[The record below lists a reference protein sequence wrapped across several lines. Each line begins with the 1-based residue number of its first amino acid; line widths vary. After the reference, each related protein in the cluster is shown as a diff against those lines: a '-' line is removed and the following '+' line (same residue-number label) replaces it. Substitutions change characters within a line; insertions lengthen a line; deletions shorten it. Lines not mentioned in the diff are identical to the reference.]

1 MANCSDYIS
10 ADDLKTGKQAV
21 QHIEHVAKSKNA
33 NGAHALTVTDT
44 IRGEQV
50 TNLTLDGMET
60 QFQTAQ
66 EERETEFNDQ
76 MTQQEFEFQQFLLN
90 SGYRFLGDYENGPYI
105 ITARNQIIRYQNE
118 FWRLNAATNPPYT
131 TTGVN
136 STSWAVD
143 VTHLVSVGDATLRQD
158 LAAGTVTIGN
168 QNTVTVA
175 KGLFYII
182 PNAIGDGVAD
192 DTLAVQDAIN
202 RCAKGVLVIPPGK
215 KYRCRNLT
223 VPHPMAFWSAARRLD
238 TWLEPYGND
247 GGTIH
252 SGDFIKIKTTG
263 TVSFFNISLEARHV
277 TLSYVDGQ
285 RLNGVNGG
293 DNTSGVYQSGFA
305 MYNCSVS
312 GFSGI
317 NIRGG
322 NNKSFGTI
330 SSNTQSESSGLSC
343 IVINGVDWRIDHA
356 YVGRSKERHGI
367 EVYGQSN
374 AITHCDSYFNYRDG
388 IAYEVTTGN
397 VLISIENCVVNSNGE
412 NGIRISGP
420 YQQQGGC
427 KVINNKIWN
436 NSKNSDGVYHNID
449 INHGRGHQVHGN
461 LHYEYTASADAGGSP
476 RCAFCLNLRGGATL
490 SGAWNDSVDPLY
502 SYRSGAINVETQTVT
517 NQDGYKIGSG
527 VDFSKGITNDTRI
540 GFSVKINGES
550 FPRVEIAAGAVKL
563 GNGASATSHGIQQL
577 AAYPN
582 VTMGIKGLGV
592 TGEWNLAPLRIGTFR
607 LWSDG
612 SGNLRVKKGS
622 DPTSATDGVILT
634 SA

>member
-1 MANCSDYIS
+1 MSSGCGDVLSLE
-10 ADDLKTGKQAV
+10 DLKTAKKHQTFEAEVITGHAGG
-21 QHIEHVAKSKNA
+21 VAS
-33 NGAHALTVTDT
+33 GAAIDT
-44 IRGEQV
+44 
-50 TNLTLDGMET
+50 
-60 QFQTAQ
+60 
-66 EERETEFNDQ
+66 
-76 MTQQEFEFQQFLLN
+76 
-90 SGYRFLGDYENGPYI
+90 
-105 ITARNQIIRYQNE
+105 
-118 FWRLNAATNPPYT
+118 ATNAITSQVQKTLPAILRDIGFERASFDFS
-131 TTGVN
+131 TGGTLGIADRNKIVYN
-136 STSWAVD
+136 PADNNWYSWAGTLPKVAAPGEDPIASTSWIPHTDEV
-143 VTHLVSVGDATLRQD
+143 LRAD

-168 QNTVTVA
+168 QNTVTVD

-182 PNAIGDGVAD
+182 PDAVGNGIAD
-192 DTLAVQDAIN
+192 DTLAVQNAIN
-202 RCAKGVLVIPPGK
+202 RCANGVLVIPPGK

-223 VPHPMAFWSAARRLD
+223 VPHPMAFWSASRRLD

-247 GGTIH
+247 GGTIQ
-252 SGDFIKIKTTG
+252 SGDFIKITTTG

-293 DNTSGVYQSGFA
+293 DNSTGVYQSGFA

-330 SSNTQSESSGLSC
+330 TGNTQSESSGLSC
-343 IVINGVDWRIDHA
+343 VVINGVDWRIDHT
-356 YVGRSKERHGI
+356 YVGRSKERHGF

-397 VLISIENCVVNSNGE
+397 VLLSIESCVVNSNGE

-449 INHGRGHQVHGN
+449 INYGRGHQVHGN
-461 LHYEYTASADAGGSP
+461 LHYEYSASADAGSSP

-517 NQDGYKIGSG
+517 NQNGYTIGSG

-550 FPRVEIAAGAVKL
+550 FPRVEIAAGAIKL

-582 VTMGIKGLGV
+582 VTMGVKGLGV
-592 TGEWNLAPLRIGTFR
+592 TGEWNIAPLRIGTFR

-622 DPTSATDGVILT
+622 DPTSATDGIILT

>member
-1 MANCSDYIS
+1 MSSGCGDVLSLE
-10 ADDLKTGKQAV
+10 DLKT
-21 QHIEHVAKSKNA
+21 AKKHQTFEAEVITGHAGGVSS
-33 NGAHALTVTDT
+33 GAEIDSATN
-44 IRGEQV
+44 QV
-50 TNLTLDGMET
+50 TGQVQKTLPAILRDMG
-60 QFQTAQ
+60 F
-66 EERETEFNDQ
+66 ERASFDFT
-76 MTQQEFEFQQFLLN
+76 T
-90 SGYRFLGDYENGPYI
+90 GGTLGIAD
-105 ITARNQIIRYQNE
+105 RNKIVY
-118 FWRLNAATNPPYT
+118 NPPDNNWY
-131 TTGVN
+131 
-136 STSWAVD
+136 SWAGALPKVVAPGENPLLD
-143 VTHLVSVGDATLRQD
+143 INWIPRTDEVLRAD

-168 QNTVTVA
+168 QNTVTVE

-182 PNAIGDGVAD
+182 PDAIGDGVAD
-192 DTLAVQDAIN
+192 DTLAVQNAIN
-202 RCAKGVLVIPPGK
+202 RCANGVLVIPPGK

-252 SGDFIKIKTTG
+252 SGDFIKITTTG

-277 TLSYVDGQ
+277 PLSYVDGQ

-293 DNTSGVYQSGFA
+293 DNTSGQYQSGFA

-343 IVINGVDWRIDHA
+343 IVINGVDWRIDHT

-388 IAYEVTTGN
+388 IAYEVTSGN

-449 INHGRGHQVHGN
+449 INYGRGHQVHGN
-461 LHYEYTASADAGGSP
+461 LHYEYSASADAGSSP

-517 NQDGYKIGSG
+517 NQNGYKIGSG
-527 VDFSKGITNDTRI
+527 IDFSKGITNDTRI
-540 GFSVKINGES
+540 GFSVTINGES

-582 VTMGIKGLGV
+582 VTMGIRGLGV
-592 TGEWNLAPLRIGTFR
+592 IGDWQTSVFRIGTFR

>member
-1 MANCSDYIS
+1 MSSGCGDVLSLE
-10 ADDLKTGKQAV
+10 DLKT
-21 QHIEHVAKSKNA
+21 AKKHQTFEAEVITGHAGGVSS
-33 NGAHALTVTDT
+33 GAEIDSATN
-44 IRGEQV
+44 QV
-50 TNLTLDGMET
+50 TGQVQKTLPAILRDMG
-60 QFQTAQ
+60 F
-66 EERETEFNDQ
+66 ERASFDFT
-76 MTQQEFEFQQFLLN
+76 T
-90 SGYRFLGDYENGPYI
+90 GGTLGIAD
-105 ITARNQIIRYQNE
+105 RNKIVY
-118 FWRLNAATNPPYT
+118 NPPDNNWY
-131 TTGVN
+131 
-136 STSWAVD
+136 SWAGALPKVVAPGENPLSD
-143 VTHLVSVGDATLRQD
+143 TNWVPRTDEVLRAD

-168 QNTVTVA
+168 QNTVTVE

-182 PNAIGDGVAD
+182 PDAIGDGVAD

-252 SGDFIKIKTTG
+252 SGDFIKITTPG

-293 DNTSGVYQSGFA
+293 DNTSGQYQSGFA

-312 GFSGI
+312 GFSGN

-343 IVINGVDWRIDHA
+343 IVINGVDWRIDHT

-388 IAYEVTTGN
+388 IAYEVTSGN

-449 INHGRGHQVHGN
+449 INYGRGHQVHGN
-461 LHYEYTASADAGGSP
+461 LHYGYSASADAGSSP

-517 NQDGYKIGSG
+517 NQNGYKIGSG

-540 GFSVKINGES
+540 GFSVTINGES

-582 VTMGIKGLGV
+582 VTMGIRGLGV

>member
-1 MANCSDYIS
+1 MSSGCGDVLSLE
-10 ADDLKTGKQAV
+10 DLKT
-21 QHIEHVAKSKNA
+21 AKKHQTFEAEVITGRAGGVSS
-33 NGAHALTVTDT
+33 GAEIDFATN
-44 IRGEQV
+44 QV
-50 TNLTLDGMET
+50 TGQVQKTLTAILRDMG
-60 QFQTAQ
+60 F
-66 EERETEFNDQ
+66 ERAPFDFT
-76 MTQQEFEFQQFLLN
+76 T
-90 SGYRFLGDYENGPYI
+90 GGTLGIAD
-105 ITARNQIIRYQNE
+105 RNKIVYNPPDNN
-118 FWRLNAATNPPYT
+118 WYSWAGTLPKVVSPGTNPL
-131 TTGVN
+131 
-136 STSWAVD
+136 S
-143 VTHLVSVGDATLRQD
+143 DANWIPRTDEVLRAD

-168 QNTVTVA
+168 QNTVTVE

-182 PNAIGDGVAD
+182 PDAVGDGVAD

-252 SGDFIKIKTTG
+252 SGDFIKITTSG

-293 DNTSGVYQSGFA
+293 DNTSGEYQSGFA

-312 GFSGI
+312 GFSGN

-343 IVINGVDWRIDHA
+343 IVINGVDWRIDHT

-388 IAYEVTTGN
+388 IAYEVTSGN

-449 INHGRGHQVHGN
+449 INYGRGHQVHGN
-461 LHYEYTASADAGGSP
+461 LHYEYSAAADAGSSP

-517 NQDGYKIGSG
+517 NQNGYTIGSG

-582 VTMGIKGLGV
+582 VRMGIRGLGV
-592 TGEWNLAPLRIGTFR
+592 IGDWQTSVFRIGTFR